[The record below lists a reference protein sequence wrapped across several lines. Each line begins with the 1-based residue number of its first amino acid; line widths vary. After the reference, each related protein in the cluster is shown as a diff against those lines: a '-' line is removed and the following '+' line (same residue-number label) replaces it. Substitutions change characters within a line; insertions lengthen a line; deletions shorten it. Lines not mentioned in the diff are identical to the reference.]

1 MITSIIYLIL
11 AGGVPYYLLLEKSSW
26 FKHKHIFL
34 TSMLLLLG
42 ASISTWYIPHQH
54 SDTLVIISLASAIFS
69 IYKATKTT
77 NFYRL
82 GYYLIFINA
91 PFFLLF
97 EDQYAT
103 YSLSLIA
110 SLTGLYLIA
119 HFYEKNYGS
128 ANYHY
133 ITGITLIRPY
143 IGTFLTLY
151 LIAIA
156 LYPPFPNALFFLS
169 HIITSKPDL
178 LWYCVVTTL
187 FFGNF
192 FLAMRVM
199 TKTLF
204 GRPNANIHYVH
215 MTLKDKAI
223 HFCIFLM
230 LLLLSIIGLKETLS

>member
-1 MITSIIYLIL
+1 MIISIFYLIL
-11 AGGVPYYLLLEKSSW
+11 SGGIPYYLLLEKVSGFQS
-26 FKHKHIFL
+26 KYIFL
-34 TSMLLLLG
+34 TSMILLLIV
-42 ASISTWYIPHQH
+42 SSSTWFISHEH
-54 SDTLVIISLASAIFS
+54 SDLLVIIALISAVFS
-69 IYKATKTT
+69 IYRATKTT

-103 YSLSLIA
+103 YSLSLIT
-110 SLTGLYLIA
+110 SLIGLYLIA
-119 HFYEKNYGS
+119 HFYEKHYGS

-169 HIITSKPDL
+169 HIIKTKPDF
-178 LWYCVVTTL
+178 LWYSVVITL

-192 FLAMRVM
+192 ILAMRVM

-215 MTLKDKAI
+215 MTLKDKAT
-223 HFCIFLM
+223 HIFVFVM
-230 LLLLSIIGLKETLS
+230 LLLLSIIGLKEILS